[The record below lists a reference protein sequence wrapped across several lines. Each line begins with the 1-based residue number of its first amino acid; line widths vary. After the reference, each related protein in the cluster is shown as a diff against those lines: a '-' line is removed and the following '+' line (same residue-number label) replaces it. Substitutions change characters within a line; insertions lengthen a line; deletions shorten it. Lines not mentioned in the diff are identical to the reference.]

1 MRKRFLFSGI
11 FAFLML
17 LTPHALAA
25 DKKADLSRIFDASAY
40 GDFSGT
46 ISSVLSVLGIVI
58 GCAAVAI
65 VIILLVM
72 TKKRSGE
79 TGDEDK

>member
-1 MRKRFLFSGI
+1 MRKRLLFSGI

-25 DKKADLSRIFDASAY
+25 DKKAALSRIFDASAY
-40 GDFSGT
+40 GDLSGT

-65 VIILLVM
+65 VVILLVM
-72 TKKRSGE
+72 KKKRSGK

>member
-1 MRKRFLFSGI
+1 MRKRLLVSGI
-11 FAFLML
+11 FAFMML
-17 LTPHALAA
+17 LSPHALAA

-46 ISSVLSVLGIVI
+46 ISSVLSVLGKAD

-72 TKKRSGE
+72 KKKRSVKNV
-79 TGDEDK
+79 DEDK